1 MTMRNILKPMAL
13 VAAALFGCSVANA
26 KDYIITDHGV
36 VNDSTLLQTDKI
48 QAVIDLAES
57 EGGGTIVVPKG
68 TYLTGGLFFKPGTKL
83 QVQEGGCI
91 KGSDEIENYPLIPSR
106 MEGRSIYYYAALINA
121 YHVDGF
127 EIKGPGIINGNGA
140 KYWDEFWAL
149 RAERAKIGKSCTNLE
164 VRRPR
169 LVFIWGCD
177 NVTLSGIHL
186 RNSAFWTTHLYQC
199 ENILIENCHIYAPT
213 KPVKAPSSDAIDLD
227 VCRNVI
233 IKGCYLDCNDDGVC
247 IKGGKGV
254 YAHKSSENGIVE
266 NVLVEDCTFGPNLHG
281 TLTMGSECIHAKN
294 IVLRNCKVDNTCAL
308 LRLKMR
314 PDTYQVYENIHVSNV
329 TGRCGSVIDMKPWT
343 QFFDLENS
351 GEKPY
356 GVVKNILIENVD
368 VTCTLLGGIAG
379 NSDDQV
385 SDVVLK
391 NVHVKAKKTDF
402 ICKYPQ
408 VKFEDV
414 TMNGKVVTNPAK

>member
-1 MTMRNILKPMAL
+1 M
-13 VAAALFGCSVANA
+13 
-26 KDYIITDHGV
+26 
-36 VNDSTLLQTDKI
+36 
-48 QAVIDLAES
+48 
-57 EGGGTIVVPKG
+57 
-68 TYLTGGLFFKPGTKL
+68 
-83 QVQEGGCI
+83 
-91 KGSDEIENYPLIPSR
+91 
-106 MEGRSIYYYAALINA
+106 
-121 YHVDGF
+121 
-127 EIKGPGIINGNGA
+127 
-140 KYWDEFWAL
+140 
-149 RAERAKIGKSCTNLE
+149 
-164 VRRPR
+164 
-169 LVFIWGCD
+169 
-177 NVTLSGIHL
+177 
-186 RNSAFWTTHLYQC
+186 
-199 ENILIENCHIYAPT
+199 
-213 KPVKAPSSDAIDLD
+213 
-227 VCRNVI
+227 I